1 MYLQALNTGLIV
13 LDSSVEFIS
22 VDYIGLRKKTD
33 QIGSGLAQTTNSSA
47 I

>member
-1 MYLQALNTGLIV
+1 MYLEALNTGLVV

-33 QIGSGLAQTTNSSA
+33 QIGSG
-47 I
+47 